1 MHYYCRKKHKN
12 IKNSQIIEKNIVF
25 SLCPSL
31 WLLQLARPS
40 LSSTPEFFQFIDTV
54 LCQVTENFKR
64 QKGSVVP
71 YIVFWFENGFLQ
83 VKPTVYIL
91 RLLIF
96 YQIFLPPYVKRS
108 AIITCKHH
116 IYEKPHELPNGLRF
130 YEIRKYQKSV

>member
-1 MHYYCRKKHKN
+1 MKK
-12 IKNSQIIEKNIVF
+12 ILF
-25 SLCPSL
+25 SLS
-31 WLLQLARPS
+31 AV
-40 LSSTPEFFQFIDTV
+40 LSDYYNLRVLRFPQRQSFFRFIDTV

-130 YEIRKYQKSV
+130 YEIRKYQKSI